1 MKLVYE
7 VLEEYN
13 KARTKA
19 DRVRILQQNETWA
32 LKDIIRGTM
41 DTSVEWNLPG
51 GDPPYVPNRPESTAR
66 QIFLEG
72 TKVLSTLS
80 KEGQVDRLPK
90 VKREK
95 LFIGL
100 LESID
105 PNDAKL
111 VVSMIN
117 KEKPVRQLTRPIV
130 NEAFPGLLRDE

>member
-41 DTSVEWNLPG
+41 DTSVEFNLPG
-51 GDPPYVPNRPESTAR
+51 GTPPYVPNRPESTPSNLFKR
-66 QIFLEG
+66 HKSFINFVKG
-72 TKVLSTLS
+72 
-80 KEGQVDRLPK
+80 GPGDRLPK

-95 LFIGL
+95 MFIGL

-111 VVSMIN
+111 VISMIN

-130 NEAFPGLLRDE
+130 NEAYPGLLRDE

>member
-19 DRVRILQQNETWA
+19 DRIRILQQNETWA

-51 GDPPYVPNRPESTAR
+51 GEPPYVPNRPESTPSNLFKR
-66 QIFLEG
+66 HKSFINFVKG
-72 TKVLSTLS
+72 GPGDS
-80 KEGQVDRLPK
+80 LPK